1 MHVAG
6 IAVLA
11 MVVGAILAELGMLAS
26 RFGADTRDGFAG
38 RDECRTC
45 PT

>member
-1 MHVAG
+1 MHAAG
-6 IAVLA
+6 MAVLA
-11 MVVGAILAELGMLAS
+11 MVIGAILAELGLLAS
-26 RFGADTRDGFAG
+26 QFGADLRDGFAG

>member
-1 MHVAG
+1 MHAAG
-6 IAVLA
+6 MALLA
-11 MVVGAILAELGMLAS
+11 MVIGAILAELGLLAS
-26 RFGADTRDGFAG
+26 RFGADSRDGFAD